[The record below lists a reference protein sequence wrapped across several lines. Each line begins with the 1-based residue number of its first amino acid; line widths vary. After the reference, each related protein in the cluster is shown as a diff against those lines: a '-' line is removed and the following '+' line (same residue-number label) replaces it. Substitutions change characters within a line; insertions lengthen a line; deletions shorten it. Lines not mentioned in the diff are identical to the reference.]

1 MTGTHQIPFSGQ
13 RIISFALVFGMTM
26 YAIAAGVILQTND
39 GVGLL
44 EEPMPVL
51 DTAALVVG
59 CVTGL
64 GALVLRTIM
73 NKRAEA
79 ALPEDRQMPRFVS
92 RIVPLAMLELG
103 CLLAITAWM
112 LNGAAKP
119 SLVVACVLLSI
130 AIAIVPFQDPDA
142 DASNP

>member
-26 YAIAAGVILQTND
+26 YAIVAGVILETND
-39 GVGLL
+39 GTGLL
-44 EEPMPVL
+44 AEPMPVL
-51 DTAALVVG
+51 DTVALVVG
-59 CVTGL
+59 CATGL
-64 GALVLRTIM
+64 AALVLRTVM
-73 NKRAEA
+73 TKRAEA
-79 ALPEDRQMPRFVS
+79 AALENRQLPRFLS
-92 RIVPLAMLELG
+92 RIVPMAILELG
-103 CLLAITAWM
+103 CLLAITVWM

-142 DASNP
+142 EQGNQ